1 MSNPLDY
8 VFGEHRINFLK
19 LHKTLQDEKP
29 ILLFDVQEQQI
40 YAYPYHEFKAEMSSR
55 SQAVLEKQY
64 RHVLAGTHIIAFA
77 RDNEQRRLV
86 SSLIEIDPDEFQR
99 IDINEIVQM
108 PLNNTGLK
116 IDNYLQVTELINKM
130 KAALPIP
137 ASPTPDTKI
146 SLSKQGLR
154 NMEQSWQISDV
165 VYMGDEAGIS
175 CQIESLGKSAS
186 VFIISLTHLIVDPL
200 HPLAEEIKT
209 YQITRRKKLSQS
221 NQGKKK
227 GSFTIRP
234 RKNRNS
240 NKRKTKRQR

>member
-108 PLNNTGLK
+108 PLNNMGLK
-116 IDNYLQVTELINKM
+116 IDNYLQVAELINKM
-130 KAALPIP
+130 KADLPIP

-175 CQIESLGKSAS
+175 CQIESLRKSAS

-240 NKRKTKRQR
+240 NKRTTKRQR